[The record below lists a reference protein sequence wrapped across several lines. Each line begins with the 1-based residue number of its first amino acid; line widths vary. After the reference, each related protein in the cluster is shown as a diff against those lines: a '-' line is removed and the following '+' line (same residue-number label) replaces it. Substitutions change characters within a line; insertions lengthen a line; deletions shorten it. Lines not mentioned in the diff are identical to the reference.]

1 MILIRSDLGDKFVRL
16 MCETEI
22 KYQSIF
28 NGFQSVD
35 VLFA

>member
-1 MILIRSDLGDKFVRL
+1 MR
-16 MCETEI
+16 ETEI